1 MIKGN
6 ALSVRI
12 RPLSLIFNW
21 KTQNTIGI
29 LTAIIVI
36 SSFHGS
42 CSSMLPRKHLRLAGW
57 LQIAPP
63 IPTWPPLSQVEAPL
77 HAANPSRPPPDW
89 IWPLPRNF
97 PHGVETGHQKC
108 SSRRTLR
115 NSRKIKIVFASLEN
129 VGTGNQKLLRKKKLA
144 QKTPET
150 ETWKFHD
157 LFRHRW
163 NERFQDSVVG
173 GGSFILNAWWEFLLV
188 PYNVG
193 NISCFCARKVEQIW
207 YDNNVVA
214 SSQLLRRRCCWKNS
228 RGGCNR
234 WVCQRF
240 SGHLL

>member
-42 CSSMLPRKHLRLAGW
+42 CSSMLPRKHLRSLAGSKLLRPFQHDHPSAKW
-57 LQIAPP
+57 RHHSTPP
-63 IPTWPPLSQVEAPL
+63 TP
-77 HAANPSRPPPDW
+77 AAPPDW
-89 IWPLPRNF
+89 MWPLPRNF

-129 VGTGNQKLLRKKKLA
+129 VGTGNQKLLRKKKIG
-144 QKTPET
+144 T
-150 ETWKFHD
+150 
-157 LFRHRW
+157 
-163 NERFQDSVVG
+163 
-173 GGSFILNAWWEFLLV
+173 
-188 PYNVG
+188 
-193 NISCFCARKVEQIW
+193 
-207 YDNNVVA
+207 
-214 SSQLLRRRCCWKNS
+214 KNT
-228 RGGCNR
+228 
-234 WVCQRF
+234 
-240 SGHLL
+240 

>member
-1 MIKGN
+1 MCKQWQQFLNFPKYCDVRIEEEWLMIKGK

-42 CSSMLPRKHLRLAGW
+42 CSSMLPRKHLRSAGW

-108 SSRRTLR
+108 SLRRTLR

-129 VGTGNQKLLRKKKLA
+129 VGTGNQKLLRKKKIGT
-144 QKTPET
+144 KN
-150 ETWKFHD
+150 TWN
-157 LFRHRW
+157 W
-163 NERFQDSVVG
+163 NLKIPRF
-173 GGSFILNAWWEFLLV
+173 I
-188 PYNVG
+188 
-193 NISCFCARKVEQIW
+193 
-207 YDNNVVA
+207 
-214 SSQLLRRRCCWKNS
+214 
-228 RGGCNR
+228 
-234 WVCQRF
+234 
-240 SGHLL
+240 